1 MNKLR
6 WVGMISTTFNFC
18 LTNWFQNVIPA
29 IRCHIMFHTANN
41 IWKGYFTLN
50 SCKMK
55 ENRKATP
62 HPDGKKERETGTG
75 IEPAKDS

>member
-1 MNKLR
+1 
-6 WVGMISTTFNFC
+6 
-18 LTNWFQNVIPA
+18 
-29 IRCHIMFHTANN
+29 MFHTANN